1 MNIISKNYMDNLSI
15 YGILVSFMKKN
26 TLVFIIYFIIT
37 ILLYP
42 FHYIIIPK
50 YYGMVINSF
59 KDKNQSSFVYFV
71 KMLLASYVLCWILEM
86 CLYKTQ
92 SVIFPDFAEYT
103 TGSIFEFI
111 IDHYELDFENIHTG
125 EILSKII
132 RMPGILADCLQTFG
146 VEFIREL
153 FVSIT
158 AIYTYYSVSSI
169 TMTVYIGYAV
179 FYYLFI
185 YFLFKYLLSYDIEKN
200 KAQDKM
206 YECLVDCFNNF
217 SSIYAFNQQP
227 QEKKRFYDYI
237 FKDYKEKVI
246 QSWSKYLTASSFW
259 GGITVSLFISLNY
272 LIYREYNLKTI
283 NAETLISTFIVT
295 FSIIRLYEKAVLNS
309 DKYSDIYGKVLDTE
323 IFFNEISSY
332 NMNSKKTNTDTF
344 KNGDIVFERV
354 YHKYKNKFVLEK
366 VDIRIEKGEKV
377 AFVGQIGSGKTTLI
391 KLLLGFQPLMMGSIT
406 VGGINTN
413 QISNTQLRENIFYIP
428 QKPKL
433 FNRTLYENIT
443 YGIEKKPSKES
454 ILLLLDDLKLQD
466 IRSVF
471 EDKMDHSVGV
481 EGNELSGGQRQIV
494 WLLRAFY
501 RQAPVLVLDEPTA
514 ALDPP
519 TKILVMDIIKRIN
532 IGKTVI
538 IVSHDPIDSSFR
550 QIKLKKGRVLQETFF

>member
-1 MNIISKNYMDNLSI
+1 MEFLSI
-15 YGILVSFMKKN
+15 YSILVSFMKKN
-26 TLVFIIYFIIT
+26 TLIFVIYFLIT

-59 KDKNQSSFVYFV
+59 KDKSKAFVYFV
-71 KMLLASYVLCWILEM
+71 KMLLGAYVLCWILEM

-92 SVIFPDFAEYT
+92 SVIFPEFAEYT

-132 RMPGILADCLQTFG
+132 RMPGVLADCLQTFG

-158 AIYTYYSVSSI
+158 AVYTYYSVSTL
-169 TMTVYIGYAV
+169 TMSVYIGYAV
-179 FYYLFI
+179 LYYVFV
-185 YFLFKYLLSYDIEKN
+185 YFLFKYLLGYDIEKN

-227 QEKKRFYDYI
+227 QEKQRFYDFI
-237 FKDYKEKVI
+237 FKDYKERVI
-246 QSWSKYLTASSFW
+246 MSWSKYLNAASLW
-259 GGITVSLFISLNY
+259 GGVTVSLFVSLNY
-272 LIYREYNLKTI
+272 LIYYEYTQKKI
-283 NAETLISTFIVT
+283 DAETLISTFIVT
-295 FSIIRLYEKAVLNS
+295 FSIIRLYEKAVLNA
-309 DKYSDIYGKVLDTE
+309 DRYSDIYGKVLDTE
-323 IFFNEISSY
+323 NFFNEISRY
-332 NMNSKKTNTDTF
+332 NMNAHKKNINAF
-344 KNGDIVFERV
+344 KNGDIAFKGV
-354 YHKYKNKFVLEK
+354 YHKYKNQFVLENI
-366 VDIRIEKGEKV
+366 DIHIEKGEKV

-391 KLLLGFQPLMMGSIT
+391 KLLLGFQILNMGKIT
-406 VGGINTN
+406 IGELDVNH
-413 QISNTQLRENIFYIP
+413 ISNTQLRENIFYIP

-454 ILLLLDDLKLQD
+454 ILLLLDDLKLND

-471 EDKMDHSVGV
+471 EHKMDDTVGV

-514 ALDPP
+514 ALDPA
-519 TKILVMDIIKRIN
+519 TKVLVMDVIKRIN

-550 QIKLKKGRVLQETFF
+550 QIKLKKGRVIQETFFN

>member
-1 MNIISKNYMDNLSI
+1 MEFLSI
-15 YGILVSFMKKN
+15 YSILVSFMKKN
-26 TLVFIIYFIIT
+26 TLIFVIYFLIT

-59 KDKNQSSFVYFV
+59 KDKSKSFVYFV
-71 KMLLASYVLCWILEM
+71 KMLLGAYVLCWILEM

-92 SVIFPDFAEYT
+92 SVIFPEFAEYT

-132 RMPGILADCLQTFG
+132 RMPGVLADCLQTFG

-158 AIYTYYSVSSI
+158 AVYTYYSVSTL
-169 TMTVYIGYAV
+169 TMSVYIGYAI
-179 FYYLFI
+179 FYYVFV
-185 YFLFKYLLSYDIEKN
+185 YFLFKYLLVFDIEKN

-227 QEKKRFYDYI
+227 QEKQRFYDYI
-237 FKDYKEKVI
+237 FKDYKERVI
-246 QSWSKYLTASSFW
+246 MSWSKYLNAASLW
-259 GGITVSLFISLNY
+259 GGVTVSLFVSLNY
-272 LIYREYNLKTI
+272 LIYYEYTQKKI
-283 NAETLISTFIVT
+283 DAETLISTFIVT
-295 FSIIRLYEKAVLNS
+295 FSIIRLYEKAVLNA
-309 DKYSDIYGKVLDTE
+309 DRYSDIYGKVLDTE
-323 IFFNEISSY
+323 NFFNEISRY
-332 NMNSKKTNTDTF
+332 NMNANKKNINAF
-344 KNGDIVFERV
+344 KNGDIVFKGV
-354 YHKYKNKFVLEK
+354 YHKYKNQFVLENI
-366 VDIRIEKGEKV
+366 DIHIEKGEKV

-391 KLLLGFQPLMMGSIT
+391 KLLLGFQILNMGKIT
-406 VGGINTN
+406 IGEMDVNH
-413 QISNTQLRENIFYIP
+413 ISNTQLRENIFYIP

-466 IRSVF
+466 IRTVF
-471 EDKMDHSVGV
+471 EHKMAQSVGV

-514 ALDPP
+514 ALDPA

-538 IVSHDPIDSSFR
+538 IVSHDPIDTSFR
-550 QIKLKKGRVLQETFF
+550 QIKLKKGRVIQETFFN

>member
-1 MNIISKNYMDNLSI
+1 
-15 YGILVSFMKKN
+15 
-26 TLVFIIYFIIT
+26 
-37 ILLYP
+37 
-42 FHYIIIPK
+42 
-50 YYGMVINSF
+50 
-59 KDKNQSSFVYFV
+59 
-71 KMLLASYVLCWILEM
+71 MLLGAYVLCWILEM

-92 SVIFPDFAEYT
+92 SVIFPEFAEYT

-132 RMPGILADCLQTFG
+132 RMPGVLADCLQTFG

-158 AIYTYYSVSSI
+158 AVYTYYSVSTL
-169 TMTVYIGYAV
+169 TMSVYIGYAI
-179 FYYLFI
+179 FYYVFV
-185 YFLFKYLLSYDIEKN
+185 YFLFKYLLGFDIEKN

-227 QEKKRFYDYI
+227 QEKQRFYDFI
-237 FKDYKEKVI
+237 FKDYKERVI
-246 QSWSKYLTASSFW
+246 MSWSKYLTAASLW
-259 GGITVSLFISLNY
+259 GGVTVSLFVSLNY
-272 LIYREYNLKTI
+272 LIYYEYTQKKI
-283 NAETLISTFIVT
+283 DAETLISTFIVT
-295 FSIIRLYEKAVLNS
+295 FSIIRLYEKAVLNA
-309 DKYSDIYGKVLDTE
+309 DRYSDIYGKVLDTE
-323 IFFNEISSY
+323 NFFNEISRY
-332 NMNSKKTNTDTF
+332 NMNANKKNINRF
-344 KNGDIVFERV
+344 KNGDIVFKGV
-354 YHKYKNKFVLEK
+354 YHKYKDQLVLENI
-366 VDIRIEKGEKV
+366 DIHIEKGEKV

-391 KLLLGFQPLMMGSIT
+391 KLLLGFQILNMGKIT
-406 VGGINTN
+406 IGDMDVNH
-413 QISNTQLRENIFYIP
+413 ISNTQLRENIFYIP

-454 ILLLLDDLKLQD
+454 ILRLLDDLKLQD
-466 IRSVF
+466 IRTVF
-471 EDKMDHSVGV
+471 EDKMDRSVGV

-494 WLLRAFY
+494 WLLRALY

-514 ALDPP
+514 ALDPA

-550 QIKLKKGRVLQETFF
+550 QIKLKKGRVIQETFFN

>member
-1 MNIISKNYMDNLSI
+1 MEFLSI
-15 YGILVSFMKKN
+15 YSILVSFMKKN
-26 TLVFIIYFIIT
+26 TLIFVIYFLIT

-59 KDKNQSSFVYFV
+59 KDKSKSFVYFV
-71 KMLLASYVLCWILEM
+71 KMLLGAYVLCWILEM

-92 SVIFPDFAEYT
+92 SVIFPEFAEYT

-132 RMPGILADCLQTFG
+132 RMPGVLADCLQTFG
-146 VEFIREL
+146 VEFVREL

-158 AIYTYYSVSSI
+158 AVYTYYSVSTL
-169 TMTVYIGYAV
+169 TMSVYIGYAILYYV
-179 FYYLFI
+179 FV
-185 YFLFKYLLSYDIEKN
+185 YFLFKYLLGFDIEKN

-227 QEKKRFYDYI
+227 QEKQRFYDFI
-237 FKDYKEKVI
+237 FKDYKERVI
-246 QSWSKYLTASSFW
+246 MSWSKYLTAASLW
-259 GGITVSLFISLNY
+259 GGVTVSLFVSLNY
-272 LIYREYNLKTI
+272 LIYYEYTQKKI
-283 NAETLISTFIVT
+283 DAETLISTFIVT
-295 FSIIRLYEKAVLNS
+295 FSIIRLYEKAVNNA
-309 DKYSDIYGKVLDTE
+309 DRYSDIYGKVLDTE
-323 IFFNEISSY
+323 NFFNDISRY
-332 NMNSKKTNTDTF
+332 NKNANKKNINRF
-344 KNGDIVFERV
+344 KNGDIVFKGV
-354 YHKYKNKFVLEK
+354 YHKYKDQLVLENI
-366 VDIRIEKGEKV
+366 DIHIEKGEKV

-391 KLLLGFQPLMMGSIT
+391 KLLLGFQILNMGKIT
-406 VGGINTN
+406 IGDMDVNH
-413 QISNTQLRENIFYIP
+413 ISNTQLRENIFYIP

-466 IRSVF
+466 IRTVF
-471 EDKMDHSVGV
+471 EHKMDLSVGV

-514 ALDPP
+514 ALDPA
-519 TKILVMDIIKRIN
+519 TKVLVMDIIKRIN

-538 IVSHDPIDSSFR
+538 IVSHDPIDTSFR
-550 QIKLKKGRVLQETFF
+550 QIKLKKGRVIQETFFN

>member
-1 MNIISKNYMDNLSI
+1 MDYLSI
-15 YGILVSFMKKN
+15 YGILVSFIKKKYI
-26 TLVFIIYFIIT
+26 VFIIYFIIT

-59 KDKNQSSFVYFV
+59 KDNNKSSFGYFV
-71 KMLLASYVLCWILEM
+71 KMLLGAYVLCWILEM
-86 CLYKTQ
+86 SLYKTQ
-92 SVIFPDFAEYT
+92 SIIFPDFAEYT

-132 RMPGILADCLQTFG
+132 RMPGILADCLQVFG
-146 VEFIREL
+146 VEFVKEFL
-153 FVSIT
+153 VSIT
-158 AIYTYYSVSSI
+158 AVYTYYSVSTI
-169 TMTVYIGYAV
+169 TMTVYIAYAL
-179 FYYLFI
+179 FYYIFI
-185 YFLFKYLLSYDIEKN
+185 YFLFKHLLIYDIEKN
-200 KAQDKM
+200 KEQDKM
-206 YECLVDCFNNF
+206 YESLVDCFNNF
-217 SSIYAFNQQP
+217 SSIYAFNQQS
-227 QEKKRFYDYI
+227 QEKSRFYEYI
-237 FKDYKEKVI
+237 FKDYKERVI
-246 QSWSKYLTASSFW
+246 DSWNKYLTASSFW
-259 GGITVSLFISLNY
+259 GGITVSLFVSLNY
-272 LIYREYNLKTI
+272 LIYYEYKQKKI

-309 DKYSDIYGKVLDTE
+309 DKYSDLYGKVLDTE

-332 NMNSKKTNTDTF
+332 NLNAKKTNSESF
-344 KNGDIVFERV
+344 KNGDIMFQSV

-366 VDIRIEKGEKV
+366 VDIHIEKGEKV

-391 KLLLGFQPLMMGSIT
+391 KLLLGFQPLTMGTISI
-406 VGGINTN
+406 GGMDANK
-413 QISNTQLRENIFYIP
+413 ISNAQLRENIFYIP

-466 IRSVF
+466 IRIVF
-471 EDKMDHSVGV
+471 EDKMDHTVGV

-501 RQAPVLVLDEPTA
+501 RQAPILVLDEPTA
-514 ALDPP
+514 ALDPA
-519 TKILVMDIIKRIN
+519 TKVLVMDIIKRIN

-550 QIKLKKGRVLQETFF
+550 QIKLKRGRVIQETFFN

>member
-1 MNIISKNYMDNLSI
+1 MEFLSI
-15 YGILVSFMKKN
+15 YSILVSFMKKN
-26 TLVFIIYFIIT
+26 TLIFVIYFLIT

-59 KDKNQSSFVYFV
+59 KDKSKAFVYFV
-71 KMLLASYVLCWILEM
+71 KMLLGAYVLCWILEM

-92 SVIFPDFAEYT
+92 SIIFPEFAEYT

-132 RMPGILADCLQTFG
+132 RMPGVLADCLQTFG

-158 AIYTYYSVSSI
+158 AVYTYYSVSTL
-169 TMTVYIGYAV
+169 TMSVYIGYAI
-179 FYYLFI
+179 FYYVFV
-185 YFLFKYLLSYDIEKN
+185 YFLFKYLLGFDIEKN

-227 QEKKRFYDYI
+227 QEKQRFYDYI
-237 FKDYKEKVI
+237 FKDYKERVI
-246 QSWSKYLTASSFW
+246 LSWSQYLNAASLW
-259 GGITVSLFISLNY
+259 GGVTVSLFVSLNY
-272 LIYREYNLKTI
+272 LIYYEYTQKKI
-283 NAETLISTFIVT
+283 DAETLISTFIVT
-295 FSIIRLYEKAVLNS
+295 FSIIRLYEKAVLNA
-309 DKYSDIYGKVLDTE
+309 DRYSDIYGKVLDTE
-323 IFFNEISSY
+323 NFFNEISRY
-332 NMNSKKTNTDTF
+332 NMNANKKNINTF
-344 KNGDIVFERV
+344 KNGDIVFKGV
-354 YHKYKNKFVLEK
+354 YHKYKNQFVLENI
-366 VDIRIEKGEKV
+366 DIHIEKGEKV

-391 KLLLGFQPLMMGSIT
+391 KLLLGFQILNMGKIT
-406 VGGINTN
+406 IGDMDVNH
-413 QISNTQLRENIFYIP
+413 ISNTQLRENIFYIP

-466 IRSVF
+466 IRTVF
-471 EDKMDHSVGV
+471 EHKMDQSVGV

-501 RQAPVLVLDEPTA
+501 RQSPVLVLDEPTA
-514 ALDPP
+514 ALDPA
-519 TKILVMDIIKRIN
+519 TKVLVMDIIKRIN

-538 IVSHDPIDSSFR
+538 IVSHDPIDTSFR
-550 QIKLKKGRVLQETFF
+550 QIKLKKGRVIQETFFN

>member
-1 MNIISKNYMDNLSI
+1 
-15 YGILVSFMKKN
+15 
-26 TLVFIIYFIIT
+26 
-37 ILLYP
+37 
-42 FHYIIIPK
+42 
-50 YYGMVINSF
+50 
-59 KDKNQSSFVYFV
+59 
-71 KMLLASYVLCWILEM
+71 
-86 CLYKTQ
+86 
-92 SVIFPDFAEYT
+92 
-103 TGSIFEFI
+103 
-111 IDHYELDFENIHTG
+111 
-125 EILSKII
+125 
-132 RMPGILADCLQTFG
+132 MPGVLADCLQTFG

-158 AIYTYYSVSSI
+158 AVYTYYSVSTL

-179 FYYLFI
+179 FYYVFI
-185 YFLFKYLLSYDIEKN
+185 YFLFKYLLGFDIEKN

-227 QEKKRFYDYI
+227 QEKQRFYDYI
-237 FKDYKEKVI
+237 FKDYKERVI
-246 QSWSKYLTASSFW
+246 MSWSKYLNAASLW
-259 GGITVSLFISLNY
+259 GGVTVSLFVSLNY
-272 LIYREYNLKTI
+272 LIYYEYTQKKI
-283 NAETLISTFIVT
+283 DAETLISTFIVT
-295 FSIIRLYEKAVLNS
+295 FSIIRLYEKAVLNA
-309 DKYSDIYGKVLDTE
+309 DRYSDIYGKVLDTE
-323 IFFNEISSY
+323 NFFNEISRY
-332 NMNSKKTNTDTF
+332 NMNANKKNINRF
-344 KNGDIVFERV
+344 KNGDIVFKGV
-354 YHKYKNKFVLEK
+354 YHKYKDQLVLENI
-366 VDIRIEKGEKV
+366 DIHIEKGEKV

-391 KLLLGFQPLMMGSIT
+391 KLLLGFQILNMGKIT
-406 VGGINTN
+406 IGDMDVNH
-413 QISNTQLRENIFYIP
+413 ISNTQLRENIFYIP

-471 EDKMDHSVGV
+471 ESKMDRSVGV

-514 ALDPP
+514 ALDPA
-519 TKILVMDIIKRIN
+519 TKILVMDVIKRIN

-550 QIKLKKGRVLQETFF
+550 QIKLKKGRVIQETFFN

>member
-1 MNIISKNYMDNLSI
+1 MDYLSI
-15 YGILVSFMKKN
+15 YGILVSFMKKKYI
-26 TLVFIIYFIIT
+26 VFIIYFMIT
-37 ILLYP
+37 VLLYP

-59 KDKNQSSFVYFV
+59 KDNNKSSFVYFV
-71 KMLLASYVLCWILEM
+71 KMLLGAYVLCWILEM
-86 CLYKTQ
+86 SLYKTQ

-132 RMPGILADCLQTFG
+132 RMPGILADCLQVFG
-146 VEFIREL
+146 VEFVREFL
-153 FVSIT
+153 VSIT
-158 AIYTYYSVSSI
+158 AIYTYYSVSAI
-169 TMTVYIGYAV
+169 TMTVYIGYAL
-179 FYYLFI
+179 FYYIFI
-185 YFLFKYLLSYDIEKN
+185 YFLFKYLLIYDIEKN

-206 YECLVDCFNNF
+206 YESLVDCFNNF
-217 SSIYAFNQQP
+217 SSIYAFNQQS
-227 QEKKRFYDYI
+227 QEKSRFYEFI
-237 FKDYKEKVI
+237 FKDYKERVI
-246 QSWSKYLTASSFW
+246 QSWEKYLSASSFW
-259 GGITVSLFISLNY
+259 GGVTVSLFVSLNY
-272 LIYREYNLKTI
+272 LIYYEYKQKKI

-295 FSIIRLYEKAVLNS
+295 FSIIRLYEKAVLNA

-332 NMNSKKTNTDTF
+332 NLNTKKTNAEGF
-344 KNGDIVFERV
+344 KNGDIVFQDV

-366 VDIRIEKGEKV
+366 IDIHIEKGEKV

-391 KLLLGFQPLMMGSIT
+391 KLLLGFQPLTMGTIRI
-406 VGGINTN
+406 GGMDTN
-413 QISNTQLRENIFYIP
+413 QISNAQLRENIFYIP

-466 IRSVF
+466 IRTVF
-471 EDKMDHSVGV
+471 EDKMDQTVGV

-514 ALDPP
+514 SLDPA
-519 TKILVMDIIKRIN
+519 TKIIVMDIIKRIN

-550 QIKLKKGRVLQETFF
+550 QIKLKRGRVIQETFFN

>member
-1 MNIISKNYMDNLSI
+1 MEFLSI
-15 YGILVSFMKKN
+15 YSILVSFMKKN
-26 TLVFIIYFIIT
+26 SLIFFIYFLIT

-59 KDKNQSSFVYFV
+59 KDKSKAFVYFV
-71 KMLLASYVLCWILEM
+71 KMLLGAYVLCWILEM

-92 SVIFPDFAEYT
+92 SVIFPEFAEYT

-132 RMPGILADCLQTFG
+132 RMPGVLADCLQTFG

-158 AIYTYYSVSSI
+158 AVYTYYSVSTL
-169 TMTVYIGYAV
+169 TMSVYIGYAV
-179 FYYLFI
+179 FYYVFV
-185 YFLFKYLLSYDIEKN
+185 YFLFKYLLGFDIEKN

-227 QEKKRFYDYI
+227 QEKQRFYDFI
-237 FKDYKEKVI
+237 FKDYKERVI
-246 QSWSKYLTASSFW
+246 LSWSKYLNAASLW
-259 GGITVSLFISLNY
+259 GGVTVSLFISLNY
-272 LIYREYNLKTI
+272 LIYYEYTQKKI
-283 NAETLISTFIVT
+283 DAETLISTFIVT
-295 FSIIRLYEKAVLNS
+295 FSIIRLYEKAVLNA
-309 DKYSDIYGKVLDTE
+309 DRYSDIYGKVLDTE
-323 IFFNEISSY
+323 NFFNEISRY
-332 NMNSKKTNTDTF
+332 NMNAHKKNINAF
-344 KNGDIVFERV
+344 KNGDIVFKGV
-354 YHKYKNKFVLEK
+354 YHKYKNQFVLENI
-366 VDIRIEKGEKV
+366 DIHIEKGEKV

-391 KLLLGFQPLMMGSIT
+391 KLLLGFQILNMGKIT
-406 VGGINTN
+406 IGEMDVNH
-413 QISNTQLRENIFYIP
+413 ISNTQLRENIFYIP

-471 EDKMDHSVGV
+471 EGKMDYSVGV

-514 ALDPP
+514 ALDPA
-519 TKILVMDIIKRIN
+519 TKVLVMDVIKRIN

-550 QIKLKKGRVLQETFF
+550 QIKLKKGRVIQETFFN

>member
-1 MNIISKNYMDNLSI
+1 MEFLSI
-15 YGILVSFMKKN
+15 YSILVSFMKKN
-26 TLVFIIYFIIT
+26 TLIFVIYFLIT

-59 KDKNQSSFVYFV
+59 KDKSKSFVYFV
-71 KMLLASYVLCWILEM
+71 KMLLGAYVLCWILEM

-132 RMPGILADCLQTFG
+132 RMPGVLADCLQTFG

-158 AIYTYYSVSSI
+158 AVYTYYSVSTL
-169 TMTVYIGYAV
+169 TMSVYIGYAI
-179 FYYLFI
+179 FYYVFV
-185 YFLFKYLLSYDIEKN
+185 YFLFKYLLGFDIEKN

-227 QEKKRFYDYI
+227 QEKQRFYDYI
-237 FKDYKEKVI
+237 FKDYKERVI
-246 QSWSKYLTASSFW
+246 MSWSKYLNAASLW
-259 GGITVSLFISLNY
+259 GGVTVSLFVSLNY
-272 LIYREYNLKTI
+272 LIYYEYTQKKI
-283 NAETLISTFIVT
+283 DAETLISTFIVT
-295 FSIIRLYEKAVLNS
+295 FSIIRLYEKAVNNA
-309 DKYSDIYGKVLDTE
+309 DRYSDIYGKVLDTE
-323 IFFNEISSY
+323 NFFNEISRY
-332 NMNSKKTNTDTF
+332 NMNANKKNINRF
-344 KNGDIVFERV
+344 KNGDIVFKGV
-354 YHKYKNKFVLEK
+354 YHKYKNQFVLENI
-366 VDIRIEKGEKV
+366 DIHIEKGEKV

-391 KLLLGFQPLMMGSIT
+391 KLLLGFQILNMGKIT
-406 VGGINTN
+406 IGDMDVNH
-413 QISNTQLRENIFYIP
+413 ISNTQLRDNIFYIP

-466 IRSVF
+466 IRTVF
-471 EDKMDHSVGV
+471 EHKMEQSVGV

-514 ALDPP
+514 ALDPA

-538 IVSHDPIDSSFR
+538 IVSHDQIDSSFR
-550 QIKLKKGRVLQETFF
+550 QIKLKKGRVIQETFFN

>member
-1 MNIISKNYMDNLSI
+1 MEFLSI
-15 YGILVSFMKKN
+15 YSILVSFMKKN
-26 TLVFIIYFIIT
+26 SLIFIIYFLIT

-59 KDKNQSSFVYFV
+59 KDKSKAFVYFV
-71 KMLLASYVLCWILEM
+71 KMLLGAYVLCWILEM

-92 SVIFPDFAEYT
+92 SVIFPEFAEYT

-132 RMPGILADCLQTFG
+132 RMPGVLADCLQTFG

-158 AIYTYYSVSSI
+158 AVYTYYSVSTL

-179 FYYLFI
+179 FYYVFI
-185 YFLFKYLLSYDIEKN
+185 YFLFKYLLGFDIEKN

-227 QEKKRFYDYI
+227 QEKQRFYDYI
-237 FKDYKEKVI
+237 FKDYKERVI
-246 QSWSKYLTASSFW
+246 MSWSKYLNAASLW
-259 GGITVSLFISLNY
+259 GGVTVSLFVSLNY
-272 LIYREYNLKTI
+272 LIYYEYTQKKI
-283 NAETLISTFIVT
+283 DAETLISTFIVT
-295 FSIIRLYEKAVLNS
+295 FSIIRLYEKAVLNA
-309 DKYSDIYGKVLDTE
+309 DRYSDIYGKVLDTE
-323 IFFNEISSY
+323 NFFNEISRY
-332 NMNSKKTNTDTF
+332 NMNANKKNINRF
-344 KNGDIVFERV
+344 KNGDIVFKGV
-354 YHKYKNKFVLEK
+354 YHKYKDQLVLENI
-366 VDIRIEKGEKV
+366 DIHIEKGEKV

-391 KLLLGFQPLMMGSIT
+391 KLLLGFQILNMGKIT
-406 VGGINTN
+406 IGDMDVNH
-413 QISNTQLRENIFYIP
+413 ISNTQLRENIFYIP

-471 EDKMDHSVGV
+471 EGKMDRSVGV

-514 ALDPP
+514 ALDPA
-519 TKILVMDIIKRIN
+519 TKILVMDVIKRIN

-550 QIKLKKGRVLQETFF
+550 QIKLKKGRVIQETFFN

>member
-1 MNIISKNYMDNLSI
+1 MEFLSI
-15 YGILVSFMKKN
+15 YSILVSFMKKN
-26 TLVFIIYFIIT
+26 TLIFVIYFLIT

-59 KDKNQSSFVYFV
+59 KDKSKSFVYFV
-71 KMLLASYVLCWILEM
+71 KMLLGAYVLCWILEM

-92 SVIFPDFAEYT
+92 SVIFPEFAEYT

-132 RMPGILADCLQTFG
+132 RMPGVLADCLQTFG

-158 AIYTYYSVSSI
+158 AVYTYYSVSTL
-169 TMTVYIGYAV
+169 TMTVYIGYAILYYV
-179 FYYLFI
+179 FV
-185 YFLFKYLLSYDIEKN
+185 YFLFKYLLGFDIEKN

-227 QEKKRFYDYI
+227 QEKQRFYDYI
-237 FKDYKEKVI
+237 FKDYKERVI
-246 QSWSKYLTASSFW
+246 MSWSKYLTAASLW
-259 GGITVSLFISLNY
+259 GGVTVSLFVSLNY
-272 LIYREYNLKTI
+272 LIYYEYTQKKI
-283 NAETLISTFIVT
+283 DAETLISTFIVT
-295 FSIIRLYEKAVLNS
+295 FSIIRLYEKAVNNA
-309 DKYSDIYGKVLDTE
+309 DRYSDIYGKVLDTE
-323 IFFNEISSY
+323 NFFNEISRY
-332 NMNSKKTNTDTF
+332 NMNANKKNINRF
-344 KNGDIVFERV
+344 KNGDIVFKGV
-354 YHKYKNKFVLEK
+354 YHKYKNQFVLENI
-366 VDIRIEKGEKV
+366 DIHIEKGEKV
-377 AFVGQIGSGKTTLI
+377 AFVGQIGSGKTTII
-391 KLLLGFQPLMMGSIT
+391 KLLLGFQILNMGKIT
-406 VGGINTN
+406 IGDMDVNH
-413 QISNTQLRENIFYIP
+413 ISNTQLRENIFYIP

-466 IRSVF
+466 IRTVF
-471 EDKMDHSVGV
+471 EHKMDQSVGV

-514 ALDPP
+514 ALDPA
-519 TKILVMDIIKRIN
+519 TKVLVMDIIKRIN

-538 IVSHDPIDSSFR
+538 IVSHDPIDTSFR
-550 QIKLKKGRVLQETFF
+550 QIKLKKGRVIQETFFN

>member
-1 MNIISKNYMDNLSI
+1 MEFLSI
-15 YGILVSFMKKN
+15 YSILVSFMKKN
-26 TLVFIIYFIIT
+26 SLIFIIYFLIT

-59 KDKNQSSFVYFV
+59 KDKSKAFVYFV
-71 KMLLASYVLCWILEM
+71 KMLLGAYVLCWILEM

-92 SVIFPDFAEYT
+92 SVIFPEFAEYT

-132 RMPGILADCLQTFG
+132 RMPGVLADCLQTFG

-158 AIYTYYSVSSI
+158 AVYTYYSVSTL
-169 TMTVYIGYAV
+169 TMSVYIGYAV
-179 FYYLFI
+179 FYYVFV
-185 YFLFKYLLSYDIEKN
+185 YFLFKYLLGFDIEKN

-227 QEKKRFYDYI
+227 QEKQRFYDFI
-237 FKDYKEKVI
+237 FKDYKERVI
-246 QSWSKYLTASSFW
+246 MSWSKYLNAASLW
-259 GGITVSLFISLNY
+259 GGVTVSLFVSLNY
-272 LIYREYNLKTI
+272 LIYYEYTQKKI
-283 NAETLISTFIVT
+283 DAETLISTFIVT
-295 FSIIRLYEKAVLNS
+295 FSIIRLYEKAVLNA
-309 DKYSDIYGKVLDTE
+309 DRYSDIYGKVLDTE
-323 IFFNEISSY
+323 NFFNEISRY
-332 NMNSKKTNTDTF
+332 NMNANKKNINRF
-344 KNGDIVFERV
+344 KNGDIVFKGV
-354 YHKYKNKFVLEK
+354 YHKYKDQLVLENI
-366 VDIRIEKGEKV
+366 DIHIEKGEKV

-391 KLLLGFQPLMMGSIT
+391 KLLLGFQILNMGKIT
-406 VGGINTN
+406 IGDMDVNH
-413 QISNTQLRENIFYIP
+413 ISNTQLRENIFYIP

-454 ILLLLDDLKLQD
+454 ILRLLDDLKLQD
-466 IRSVF
+466 IRTVF
-471 EDKMDHSVGV
+471 EDKMDRSVGV

-514 ALDPP
+514 ALDPA

-550 QIKLKKGRVLQETFF
+550 QIKLKKGRVIQETFFN

>member
-1 MNIISKNYMDNLSI
+1 MEFLSI
-15 YGILVSFMKKN
+15 YSILVSFMKKN
-26 TLVFIIYFIIT
+26 TLIFIIYFLIT

-59 KDKNQSSFVYFV
+59 KDKSKAFVYFV
-71 KMLLASYVLCWILEM
+71 KMLLGAYVLCWILEM

-92 SVIFPDFAEYT
+92 SVIFPEFAEYT

-132 RMPGILADCLQTFG
+132 RMPGVLADCLQTFG

-153 FVSIT
+153 FVSI
-158 AIYTYYSVSSI
+158 AAVYTYYSVSTR
-169 TMTVYIGYAV
+169 TMSVYIGYAI
-179 FYYLFI
+179 FYYVFV
-185 YFLFKYLLSYDIEKN
+185 YFLFKYLLGFDIEKN

-227 QEKKRFYDYI
+227 QEKQRFYDYI
-237 FKDYKEKVI
+237 FKDYKERVI
-246 QSWSKYLTASSFW
+246 MSWSKYLNAASLW
-259 GGITVSLFISLNY
+259 GGVTVSLFVSLNY
-272 LIYREYNLKTI
+272 LIYYEYTQKKI
-283 NAETLISTFIVT
+283 DAETLISTFIVT
-295 FSIIRLYEKAVLNS
+295 FSIIRMYEKAVLNA
-309 DKYSDIYGKVLDTE
+309 DRYSDIYGKVLDTE
-323 IFFNEISSY
+323 NFFNEISRY
-332 NMNSKKTNTDTF
+332 NMNANKKNINRF
-344 KNGDIVFERV
+344 KNGDIVFKGV
-354 YHKYKNKFVLEK
+354 YHKYKNHFVLENI
-366 VDIRIEKGEKV
+366 DIHIEKGEKV

-391 KLLLGFQPLMMGSIT
+391 KLLLGFQILNMGKIT
-406 VGGINTN
+406 IGDMDVNH
-413 QISNTQLRENIFYIP
+413 ISNTQLRENIFYIP

-466 IRSVF
+466 IRTVF
-471 EDKMDHSVGV
+471 EHKMDQSVGV

-514 ALDPP
+514 ALDPA

-550 QIKLKKGRVLQETFF
+550 QIKLKKGRVIQETFFN

>member
-1 MNIISKNYMDNLSI
+1 MEFLSI
-15 YGILVSFMKKN
+15 YSILVSFMKKN
-26 TLVFIIYFIIT
+26 SLIFIIYFLIT

-59 KDKNQSSFVYFV
+59 KDKSKAFVYFV
-71 KMLLASYVLCWILEM
+71 KMLLGAYVLCWILEM

-92 SVIFPDFAEYT
+92 SVIFPEFAEYT

-132 RMPGILADCLQTFG
+132 RMPGVLADCLQTFG

-158 AIYTYYSVSSI
+158 AVYTYYSVSTL
-169 TMTVYIGYAV
+169 TMSVYIGYAI
-179 FYYLFI
+179 FYYVFV
-185 YFLFKYLLSYDIEKN
+185 YFLFKYLLGFDIEKN

-227 QEKKRFYDYI
+227 QEKQRFYDFI
-237 FKDYKEKVI
+237 FKDYKERVI
-246 QSWSKYLTASSFW
+246 MSWSKYLTAASLW
-259 GGITVSLFISLNY
+259 GGVTVSLFVSLNY
-272 LIYREYNLKTI
+272 LIYYEYTQKKI
-283 NAETLISTFIVT
+283 DAETLISTFIVT
-295 FSIIRLYEKAVLNS
+295 FSIIRLYEKAVLNA
-309 DKYSDIYGKVLDTE
+309 DRYSDIYGKVLDTE
-323 IFFNEISSY
+323 NFFNEISRY
-332 NMNSKKTNTDTF
+332 NMNANKKNINAF
-344 KNGDIVFERV
+344 KNGDIVFKGV
-354 YHKYKNKFVLEK
+354 YHKYKNQFVLENI
-366 VDIRIEKGEKV
+366 DIHIEKGEKV

-391 KLLLGFQPLMMGSIT
+391 KLLLGFQILNMGKIT
-406 VGGINTN
+406 IGEMDVNH
-413 QISNTQLRENIFYIP
+413 ISNTQLRENIFYIP

-454 ILLLLDDLKLQD
+454 ILRLLDDLKLQD
-466 IRSVF
+466 IRTVF
-471 EDKMDHSVGV
+471 EDKMDRSVGV

-514 ALDPP
+514 ALDPA

-550 QIKLKKGRVLQETFF
+550 QIKLKKGRVIQETFFN

>member
-1 MNIISKNYMDNLSI
+1 MEFLSI
-15 YGILVSFMKKN
+15 YSILVSFMKKN
-26 TLVFIIYFIIT
+26 SLIFIIYFLIT

-59 KDKNQSSFVYFV
+59 KDKSKAFVYFV
-71 KMLLASYVLCWILEM
+71 KMLLGAYVLCWILEM

-92 SVIFPDFAEYT
+92 SVIFPEFAEYT

-132 RMPGILADCLQTFG
+132 RMPGVLADCLQTFG

-158 AIYTYYSVSSI
+158 AVYTYYSVSTL

-179 FYYLFI
+179 FYYVFI
-185 YFLFKYLLSYDIEKN
+185 YFLFKYLLVFDIEKN

-227 QEKKRFYDYI
+227 QEKQRFYDYI
-237 FKDYKEKVI
+237 FKDYKERVI
-246 QSWSKYLTASSFW
+246 MSWSKYLNAASLW
-259 GGITVSLFISLNY
+259 GGVTVSLFVSLNY
-272 LIYREYNLKTI
+272 LIYYEYTQKKI
-283 NAETLISTFIVT
+283 DAETLISTFIVT
-295 FSIIRLYEKAVLNS
+295 FSIIRLYEKAVLNA
-309 DKYSDIYGKVLDTE
+309 DRYSDIYGKVLDTE
-323 IFFNEISSY
+323 NFFNEISRY
-332 NMNSKKTNTDTF
+332 NMNANKKNINRF
-344 KNGDIVFERV
+344 KNGDIVFKGV
-354 YHKYKNKFVLEK
+354 YHKYKDQLVLENI
-366 VDIRIEKGEKV
+366 DIHIEKGEKV

-391 KLLLGFQPLMMGSIT
+391 KLLLGFQILNMGKIT
-406 VGGINTN
+406 IGDMDVNH
-413 QISNTQLRENIFYIP
+413 ISNTQLRENIFYIP

-471 EDKMDHSVGV
+471 ESKMDRSVGV

-514 ALDPP
+514 ALDPA
-519 TKILVMDIIKRIN
+519 TKILVMDVIKRIN

-550 QIKLKKGRVLQETFF
+550 QIKLKKGRVIQETFFN

>member
-1 MNIISKNYMDNLSI
+1 MEFLSI
-15 YGILVSFMKKN
+15 YSILVSFMKKN
-26 TLVFIIYFIIT
+26 SLIFVIYFLIT

-59 KDKNQSSFVYFV
+59 KDKSKAFVYFV
-71 KMLLASYVLCWILEM
+71 KMLLAAYVVCWILEM

-92 SVIFPDFAEYT
+92 SVIFPEFAEYT

-132 RMPGILADCLQTFG
+132 RMPGVLADCLQTFG

-158 AIYTYYSVSSI
+158 AIYTYYSVSTL
-169 TMTVYIGYAV
+169 TMSVYIGYAV
-179 FYYLFI
+179 FYYVFV
-185 YFLFKYLLSYDIEKN
+185 YFLFKYLLGFDIEKN

-227 QEKKRFYDYI
+227 QEKQRFYDFI
-237 FKDYKEKVI
+237 FKDYKERVI
-246 QSWSKYLTASSFW
+246 LSWSKYLNAASLW
-259 GGITVSLFISLNY
+259 GGVTVSLFISLNY
-272 LIYREYNLKTI
+272 LIYYEYTQKKI
-283 NAETLISTFIVT
+283 DAETLISTFIVT
-295 FSIIRLYEKAVLNS
+295 FSIIRLYEKAVLNA
-309 DKYSDIYGKVLDTE
+309 DRYSDIYGKVLDTE
-323 IFFNEISSY
+323 NFFNEISRY
-332 NMNSKKTNTDTF
+332 NMNAHKKNINAF
-344 KNGDIVFERV
+344 KNGDIVFKGV
-354 YHKYKNKFVLEK
+354 YHKYKNQFVLENI
-366 VDIRIEKGEKV
+366 DIHIEKGEKV

-391 KLLLGFQPLMMGSIT
+391 KLLLGFQILNMGKIT
-406 VGGINTN
+406 IGEMDVNH
-413 QISNTQLRENIFYIP
+413 ISNTQLRENIFYIP

-471 EDKMDHSVGV
+471 EGKMDQSVGV

-514 ALDPP
+514 ALDPA
-519 TKILVMDIIKRIN
+519 TKVLVMDVIKRIN

-550 QIKLKKGRVLQETFF
+550 QIKLKKGRVIQETFFN

>member
-1 MNIISKNYMDNLSI
+1 MDYLSI
-15 YGILVSFMKKN
+15 YGILVSFIKKKYI
-26 TLVFIIYFIIT
+26 VFIIYFIIT

-59 KDKNQSSFVYFV
+59 KDNNKSSFGYFV
-71 KMLLASYVLCWILEM
+71 KMLLGAYVLCWILEM
-86 CLYKTQ
+86 SLYKTQ
-92 SVIFPDFAEYT
+92 SIIFPDFAEYT

-132 RMPGILADCLQTFG
+132 RMPGILADCLQVFG
-146 VEFIREL
+146 VEFVKEFL
-153 FVSIT
+153 VSIT
-158 AIYTYYSVSSI
+158 AIYTYYSVSTI
-169 TMTVYIGYAV
+169 TMTVYIAYAL
-179 FYYLFI
+179 FYYIFI
-185 YFLFKYLLSYDIEKN
+185 YFLFKHLLIYDIEKN
-200 KAQDKM
+200 KEQDKM
-206 YECLVDCFNNF
+206 YESLVDCFNNF
-217 SSIYAFNQQP
+217 SSIYAFNQQS
-227 QEKKRFYDYI
+227 QEKSRFYEYI
-237 FKDYKEKVI
+237 FKDYKERVI
-246 QSWSKYLTASSFW
+246 DSWNKYLTASSFW
-259 GGITVSLFISLNY
+259 GGITVSLFVSLNY
-272 LIYREYNLKTI
+272 LIYYEYKQKKI

-309 DKYSDIYGKVLDTE
+309 DKYSDLYGKVLDTE

-332 NMNSKKTNTDTF
+332 NLNAKKTNSESF
-344 KNGDIVFERV
+344 KNGDIVFQSV

-366 VDIRIEKGEKV
+366 VDIQIEKGEKV

-391 KLLLGFQPLMMGSIT
+391 KLLLGFQPLTMGTISI
-406 VGGINTN
+406 GGMDANK
-413 QISNTQLRENIFYIP
+413 ISNAQLRENIFYIP

-466 IRSVF
+466 IRIVF
-471 EDKMDHSVGV
+471 EDKMDHTVGV

-501 RQAPVLVLDEPTA
+501 RQAPILVLDEPTA
-514 ALDPP
+514 ALDPA
-519 TKILVMDIIKRIN
+519 TKVLVMDIIKRIN

-550 QIKLKKGRVLQETFF
+550 QIKLKRGRVIQETFFN

>member
-1 MNIISKNYMDNLSI
+1 MEFLSI
-15 YGILVSFMKKN
+15 YSILVSFMKKN
-26 TLVFIIYFIIT
+26 TLIFVIYFLIT

-59 KDKNQSSFVYFV
+59 KDKSKVFVYFV
-71 KMLLASYVLCWILEM
+71 KMLLGAYVLCWILEM

-92 SVIFPDFAEYT
+92 SVIFPEFAEYT

-132 RMPGILADCLQTFG
+132 RMPGVLADCLQTFG

-153 FVSIT
+153 FVSI
-158 AIYTYYSVSSI
+158 AAVYTYYSVS
-169 TMTVYIGYAV
+169 TMTMSVYIGYAI
-179 FYYLFI
+179 FYYVFV
-185 YFLFKYLLSYDIEKN
+185 YFLFKYLLGFDIEKN

-227 QEKKRFYDYI
+227 QEKQRFYDYI
-237 FKDYKEKVI
+237 FKDYKERVI
-246 QSWSKYLTASSFW
+246 MSWSKYLNAASLW
-259 GGITVSLFISLNY
+259 GGVTVSLFVSLNY
-272 LIYREYNLKTI
+272 LIYYEYTQKKI
-283 NAETLISTFIVT
+283 DAETLISTFIVT
-295 FSIIRLYEKAVLNS
+295 FSIIRMYEKAVLNA
-309 DKYSDIYGKVLDTE
+309 DRYSDIYGKVLDTE
-323 IFFNEISSY
+323 NFFNEISRY
-332 NMNSKKTNTDTF
+332 NMNANKKNINRF
-344 KNGDIVFERV
+344 KNGDIDFKGV
-354 YHKYKNKFVLEK
+354 YHKYKNQFVLENI
-366 VDIRIEKGEKV
+366 DIHIEKGEKV

-391 KLLLGFQPLMMGSIT
+391 KLLLGFQILNMGKIT
-406 VGGINTN
+406 IGDMDVNH
-413 QISNTQLRENIFYIP
+413 ISNTQLRENIFYIP

-466 IRSVF
+466 IRTVF
-471 EDKMDHSVGV
+471 EHKMDQSVGV

-514 ALDPP
+514 ALDPA

-550 QIKLKKGRVLQETFF
+550 QIKLKKGRVIQETFFN

>member
-1 MNIISKNYMDNLSI
+1 MEFLSI
-15 YGILVSFMKKN
+15 YSILISFMKKN
-26 TLVFIIYFIIT
+26 TLIFVIYFLIT

-59 KDKNQSSFVYFV
+59 KDKSKAFVYFV
-71 KMLLASYVLCWILEM
+71 KMLLGAYVLCWILEM

-92 SVIFPDFAEYT
+92 SVIFPEFAEYT

-132 RMPGILADCLQTFG
+132 RMPGVLADCLQTFG

-158 AIYTYYSVSSI
+158 AVYTYYSVSTL
-169 TMTVYIGYAV
+169 TMSVYIGYAV
-179 FYYLFI
+179 FYYVFV
-185 YFLFKYLLSYDIEKN
+185 YYLFKYLLGFDIEKN

-227 QEKKRFYDYI
+227 QEKQRFYDFI
-237 FKDYKEKVI
+237 FKDYKERVI
-246 QSWSKYLTASSFW
+246 LSWSKYLNAASLW
-259 GGITVSLFISLNY
+259 GGVTVSLFVSLNY
-272 LIYREYNLKTI
+272 LIYYEYTQKKI
-283 NAETLISTFIVT
+283 DAETLISTFIVT
-295 FSIIRLYEKAVLNS
+295 FSIIRLYEKAVLNA
-309 DKYSDIYGKVLDTE
+309 DRYSDIYGKVLDTE
-323 IFFNEISSY
+323 NFFNEISRY
-332 NMNSKKTNTDTF
+332 NMNANKKNINAF
-344 KNGDIVFERV
+344 KNGDIVFKGV
-354 YHKYKNKFVLEK
+354 YHKYKNQFVLENI
-366 VDIRIEKGEKV
+366 DIHIEKGEKV

-391 KLLLGFQPLMMGSIT
+391 KLLLGFQILNMGKIT
-406 VGGINTN
+406 IGEMDVNH
-413 QISNTQLRENIFYIP
+413 ISNTQLRENIFYIP

-471 EDKMDHSVGV
+471 EHKMDQSVGV

-514 ALDPP
+514 ALDPA
-519 TKILVMDIIKRIN
+519 TKVLVMDIIKRIN

-550 QIKLKKGRVLQETFF
+550 QIKLKKGRVIQETFFN

>member
-1 MNIISKNYMDNLSI
+1 MEFLSI
-15 YGILVSFMKKN
+15 YSILVSFMKKN
-26 TLVFIIYFIIT
+26 TLIFVIYFLIT

-59 KDKNQSSFVYFV
+59 KDKSKSFVYFV
-71 KMLLASYVLCWILEM
+71 KMLLGAYVLCWILEM

-92 SVIFPDFAEYT
+92 SVIFPEFAEYT

-132 RMPGILADCLQTFG
+132 RMPGVLADCLQTFG

-158 AIYTYYSVSSI
+158 AVYTYYSVSTL
-169 TMTVYIGYAV
+169 TMSVYIGYAV
-179 FYYLFI
+179 FYYVFI
-185 YFLFKYLLSYDIEKN
+185 YFLFKYLLGFDIEKN

-227 QEKKRFYDYI
+227 QEKQRFYDYI
-237 FKDYKEKVI
+237 FKDYKERVI
-246 QSWSKYLTASSFW
+246 LSWSKYLNAASLW
-259 GGITVSLFISLNY
+259 GGVTVSLFVSLNY
-272 LIYREYNLKTI
+272 LIYYEYTQKKI
-283 NAETLISTFIVT
+283 DAETLISTFIVT
-295 FSIIRLYEKAVLNS
+295 FSIIRLYEKAVLNA
-309 DKYSDIYGKVLDTE
+309 DRYSDIYGKVLDTE
-323 IFFNEISSY
+323 NFFNEISKY
-332 NMNSKKTNTDTF
+332 NMNANKKNINAF
-344 KNGDIVFERV
+344 KNGDIVFKGV
-354 YHKYKNKFVLEK
+354 YHKYKNQLVLENI
-366 VDIRIEKGEKV
+366 DIHIEKGEKV

-391 KLLLGFQPLMMGSIT
+391 KLLLGFQILNMGKIT
-406 VGGINTN
+406 IGEMDVNH
-413 QISNTQLRENIFYIP
+413 ISNTQLRENIFYIP

-471 EDKMDHSVGV
+471 EGKMDYSVGV

-514 ALDPP
+514 ALDPA
-519 TKILVMDIIKRIN
+519 TKVLVMDVIKRIN

-550 QIKLKKGRVLQETFF
+550 QIKLKKGRVIQETFFN

>member
-1 MNIISKNYMDNLSI
+1 MDYLSI
-15 YGILVSFMKKN
+15 SSILISFIKQN
-26 TLVFIIYFIIT
+26 PLVFILYFIIT

-59 KDKNQSSFVYFV
+59 KDDNKSSFVYFV
-71 KMLLASYVLCWILEM
+71 KMLLGAYVLCWFLEM
-86 CLYKTQ
+86 SLYKTQ
-92 SVIFPDFAEYT
+92 SVIFPNFAEYT

-132 RMPGILADCLQTFG
+132 RMPGILADCLQVFG
-146 VEFIREL
+146 IEFVKEFL
-153 FVSIT
+153 VSVT
-158 AIYTYYSVSSI
+158 AIYTYYSVSTV
-169 TMTVYIGYAV
+169 TMTVYIAYAL
-179 FYYLFI
+179 FNYIFI
-185 YFLFKYLLSYDIEKN
+185 YLLFKYLLVYDVEKN

-227 QEKKRFYDYI
+227 QEKQRFYDYI
-237 FKDYKEKVI
+237 FKDYKERVI
-246 QSWSKYLTASSFW
+246 ESWTKYLIASSFW
-259 GGITVSLFISLNY
+259 GGVTVSMFISLNY
-272 LIYREYNLKTI
+272 LIYREYKRKII

-295 FSIIRLYEKAVLNS
+295 FSIIRLYEKAVS
-309 DKYSDIYGKVLDTE
+309 TADKYSDLYGKVLDTE

-332 NMNSKKTNTDTF
+332 NMNAKKTNTDAF
-344 KNGDIVFERV
+344 KNGDIEFKGI
-354 YHKYKNKFVLEK
+354 YHKYKNQFVLENIN
-366 VDIRIEKGEKV
+366 IRIEKGEKV

-391 KLLLGFQPLMMGSIT
+391 KLLLGFQPLTMGTIT
-406 VGGINTN
+406 VGGLDTN
-413 QISNTQLRENIFYIP
+413 KISNAQLRENIFYIP

-443 YGIEKKPSKES
+443 YGIQKKPSKES
-454 ILLLLDDLKLQD
+454 ILRLLDDLKLND
-466 IRSVF
+466 IRTVF
-471 EDKMDHSVGV
+471 EGKMDHSVGV
-481 EGNELSGGQRQIV
+481 EGNELSGGQKQIV

-514 ALDPP
+514 ALDPA
-519 TKILVMDIIKRIN
+519 TKVLVMDIIKRIN

-550 QIKLKKGRVLQETFF
+550 QIKLKKGRVIQETFFN

>member
-1 MNIISKNYMDNLSI
+1 MDYLSI
-15 YGILVSFMKKN
+15 SSILVSFIKQN
-26 TLVFIIYFIIT
+26 PLVFILYFIIT

-59 KDKNQSSFVYFV
+59 KDDNKSSFVYFV
-71 KMLLASYVLCWILEM
+71 KMLLGAYVLCWILEM
-86 CLYKTQ
+86 SLYKTQ
-92 SVIFPDFAEYT
+92 SVIFPNFAEYT

-132 RMPGILADCLQTFG
+132 RMPGILADCLQVFG
-146 VEFIREL
+146 IEFVKEFL
-153 FVSIT
+153 VSVT
-158 AIYTYYSVSSI
+158 AIYTYYSVSTV
-169 TMTVYIGYAV
+169 TMTVYIAYAL
-179 FYYLFI
+179 FNYIFI
-185 YFLFKYLLSYDIEKN
+185 YLLFKYLLVYDVEKN

-227 QEKKRFYDYI
+227 QEKQRFYDYI
-237 FKDYKEKVI
+237 FKDYKERVI
-246 QSWSKYLTASSFW
+246 ESWTKYLIASSFW
-259 GGITVSLFISLNY
+259 GGVTVSMFISLNY
-272 LIYREYNLKTI
+272 LIYREYKRKII

-295 FSIIRLYEKAVLNS
+295 FSIIRLYEKAVS
-309 DKYSDIYGKVLDTE
+309 TADKYSDLYGKVLDTE

-332 NMNSKKTNTDTF
+332 NMNAKKTNTDAF
-344 KNGDIVFERV
+344 KNGDIEFKGI
-354 YHKYKNKFVLEK
+354 YHKYKNQFVLENIN
-366 VDIRIEKGEKV
+366 IRIEKGEKV

-391 KLLLGFQPLMMGSIT
+391 KLLLGFQPLTMGTIT
-406 VGGINTN
+406 VGGLDTN
-413 QISNTQLRENIFYIP
+413 KISNAQLRENIFYIP

-443 YGIEKKPSKES
+443 YGIEKKPNKES
-454 ILLLLDDLKLQD
+454 ILRLLDDLKLND
-466 IRSVF
+466 IRTVF
-471 EDKMDHSVGV
+471 EGKMDHSVGV
-481 EGNELSGGQRQIV
+481 EGNELSGGQKQIV

-514 ALDPP
+514 ALDPA
-519 TKILVMDIIKRIN
+519 TKVLVMDIIKRIN

-550 QIKLKKGRVLQETFF
+550 QIKLKKGRVIQETFFN

>member
-1 MNIISKNYMDNLSI
+1 MEFLSI
-15 YGILVSFMKKN
+15 YSILISFMKKN
-26 TLVFIIYFIIT
+26 TLIFFIYFLIT

-59 KDKNQSSFVYFV
+59 KDKSKAFVYFV
-71 KMLLASYVLCWILEM
+71 KMLLGAYVLCWILEM

-92 SVIFPDFAEYT
+92 SVIFPEFAEYT

-132 RMPGILADCLQTFG
+132 RMPGVLADCLQTFG

-158 AIYTYYSVSSI
+158 AVYTYYSVSTL
-169 TMTVYIGYAV
+169 TMSVYIGYAV
-179 FYYLFI
+179 FYYVFV
-185 YFLFKYLLSYDIEKN
+185 YFLFKYLLGFDIEKN

-227 QEKKRFYDYI
+227 QEKQRFYDFI
-237 FKDYKEKVI
+237 FKDYKERVI
-246 QSWSKYLTASSFW
+246 LSWSKYLNAASLW
-259 GGITVSLFISLNY
+259 GGVTVSLFVSLNY
-272 LIYREYNLKTI
+272 LIYYEYTQKKI
-283 NAETLISTFIVT
+283 DAETLISTFIVT
-295 FSIIRLYEKAVLNS
+295 FSIIRLYEKAVLNA
-309 DKYSDIYGKVLDTE
+309 DRYSDIYGKVLDTE
-323 IFFNEISSY
+323 NFFNEISRY
-332 NMNSKKTNTDTF
+332 NMNANKKNINAF
-344 KNGDIVFERV
+344 KNGDIVFKGV
-354 YHKYKNKFVLEK
+354 YHKYKNQFVLENI
-366 VDIRIEKGEKV
+366 DIHIEKGEKV

-391 KLLLGFQPLMMGSIT
+391 KLLLGFQILNMGKIT
-406 VGGINTN
+406 IGEMDVNH
-413 QISNTQLRENIFYIP
+413 ISNTQLRENIFYIP

-471 EDKMDHSVGV
+471 EHKMDQSVGV

-514 ALDPP
+514 ALDPA

-538 IVSHDPIDSSFR
+538 IVSHDPIDTSFR
-550 QIKLKKGRVLQETFF
+550 QIKLKKGRVIQETFFN

>member
-1 MNIISKNYMDNLSI
+1 MEFLSI
-15 YGILVSFMKKN
+15 YSILVSFMKKN
-26 TLVFIIYFIIT
+26 TLIFVIYFLIT

-59 KDKNQSSFVYFV
+59 KDKSKSFVYFV
-71 KMLLASYVLCWILEM
+71 KMLLGAYVLCWILEM

-132 RMPGILADCLQTFG
+132 RMPGVLADCLQTFG

-158 AIYTYYSVSSI
+158 AVYTYYSVSTL
-169 TMTVYIGYAV
+169 TMSVYIGYAI
-179 FYYLFI
+179 FYYVFV
-185 YFLFKYLLSYDIEKN
+185 YFLFKYLLGFDIEKN

-227 QEKKRFYDYI
+227 QEKQRFYDYI
-237 FKDYKEKVI
+237 FKDYKERVI
-246 QSWSKYLTASSFW
+246 MSWSKYLNAASLW
-259 GGITVSLFISLNY
+259 GGVTVSLFVSLNY
-272 LIYREYNLKTI
+272 LIYYEYTQKKI
-283 NAETLISTFIVT
+283 DAETLISTFIVT
-295 FSIIRLYEKAVLNS
+295 FSIIRLYEKAVNNA
-309 DKYSDIYGKVLDTE
+309 DRYSDIYGKVLDTE
-323 IFFNEISSY
+323 NFFNEISRY
-332 NMNSKKTNTDTF
+332 NMNANKKNINRF
-344 KNGDIVFERV
+344 KNGDIVFKGV
-354 YHKYKNKFVLEK
+354 YHKYKNQFVLENI
-366 VDIRIEKGEKV
+366 DIHIEKGEKV

-391 KLLLGFQPLMMGSIT
+391 KLLLGFQILNMGKIT
-406 VGGINTN
+406 IGQIDVNH
-413 QISNTQLRENIFYIP
+413 ISNTQLRENIFYIP

-466 IRSVF
+466 IRTVF
-471 EDKMDHSVGV
+471 EHKMEQSVGV

-514 ALDPP
+514 ALDPA

-538 IVSHDPIDSSFR
+538 IVSHDQIDSSFR
-550 QIKLKKGRVLQETFF
+550 QIKLKKGRVIQETFFN

>member
-1 MNIISKNYMDNLSI
+1 MEFLSI
-15 YGILVSFMKKN
+15 YSILVSFMKKN
-26 TLVFIIYFIIT
+26 TLIFVIYFLIT

-59 KDKNQSSFVYFV
+59 KDKSKAFVYFV
-71 KMLLASYVLCWILEM
+71 KMLLGAYVLCWILEM

-92 SVIFPDFAEYT
+92 SVIFPEFAEYT

-132 RMPGILADCLQTFG
+132 RMPGVLADCLQTFG

-158 AIYTYYSVSSI
+158 AVYTYYSVSSL
-169 TMTVYIGYAV
+169 TMSVYIGYAI
-179 FYYLFI
+179 FYYVFV
-185 YFLFKYLLSYDIEKN
+185 YFLFKYLLGFDIEKN

-227 QEKKRFYDYI
+227 QEKQRFYDYI
-237 FKDYKEKVI
+237 FKDYKERVI
-246 QSWSKYLTASSFW
+246 MSWSKYLNAASLW
-259 GGITVSLFISLNY
+259 GGVTVSLFVSLNY
-272 LIYREYNLKTI
+272 LIYYEYTQKKI
-283 NAETLISTFIVT
+283 DAETLISTFIVT
-295 FSIIRLYEKAVLNS
+295 FSIIRLYEKAVLNA
-309 DKYSDIYGKVLDTE
+309 DRYSDIYGKVLDTE
-323 IFFNEISSY
+323 NFFNEISRY
-332 NMNSKKTNTDTF
+332 NMNANKKNINRF
-344 KNGDIVFERV
+344 KNGDIVFKGV
-354 YHKYKNKFVLEK
+354 YHKYKNQFVLENI
-366 VDIRIEKGEKV
+366 DIHIEKGEKV

-391 KLLLGFQPLMMGSIT
+391 KLLLGFQILNMGKIT
-406 VGGINTN
+406 IGDMDVNH
-413 QISNTQLRENIFYIP
+413 ISNTQLRENIFYIP

-466 IRSVF
+466 IRTVF
-471 EDKMDHSVGV
+471 EHKMDQSVGV

-514 ALDPP
+514 ALDPA
-519 TKILVMDIIKRIN
+519 TKILVMDVIKRIN

-550 QIKLKKGRVLQETFF
+550 QIKLKKGRVIQETFFN

>member
-1 MNIISKNYMDNLSI
+1 MEFLSI
-15 YGILVSFMKKN
+15 YSILVSFMKKN
-26 TLVFIIYFIIT
+26 SLIFIIYFLIT

-59 KDKNQSSFVYFV
+59 KDKSKAFVYFV
-71 KMLLASYVLCWILEM
+71 KMLLGAYVLCWILEM

-92 SVIFPDFAEYT
+92 SVIFPEFAEYT

-132 RMPGILADCLQTFG
+132 RMPGVLADCLQTFG

-158 AIYTYYSVSSI
+158 AVYTYYSVSTL
-169 TMTVYIGYAV
+169 TMSVYIGYAI
-179 FYYLFI
+179 FYYVFV
-185 YFLFKYLLSYDIEKN
+185 YFLFKYLLGFDIEKN

-227 QEKKRFYDYI
+227 QEKQRFYDFI
-237 FKDYKEKVI
+237 FKDYKERVI
-246 QSWSKYLTASSFW
+246 MSWSKYLTAASLW
-259 GGITVSLFISLNY
+259 GGVTVSLFVSLNY
-272 LIYREYNLKTI
+272 LIYYEYTQKKI
-283 NAETLISTFIVT
+283 DAETLISTFIVT
-295 FSIIRLYEKAVLNS
+295 FSIIRLYEKAVLNA
-309 DKYSDIYGKVLDTE
+309 DRYSDIYGKVLDTE
-323 IFFNEISSY
+323 NFFNEISRY
-332 NMNSKKTNTDTF
+332 NMNANKKNINRF
-344 KNGDIVFERV
+344 KNGDIVFKGV
-354 YHKYKNKFVLEK
+354 YHKYKDQLVLENI
-366 VDIRIEKGEKV
+366 DIHIEKGEKV

-391 KLLLGFQPLMMGSIT
+391 KLLLGFQILNMGKIT
-406 VGGINTN
+406 IGDMDVNH
-413 QISNTQLRENIFYIP
+413 ISNTQLRENIFYIP

-454 ILLLLDDLKLQD
+454 ILRLLDDLKLQD
-466 IRSVF
+466 IRTVF
-471 EDKMDHSVGV
+471 EDKMDRSVGV

-514 ALDPP
+514 ALDPA

-550 QIKLKKGRVLQETFF
+550 QIKLKKGRVIQETFFN

>member
-1 MNIISKNYMDNLSI
+1 MEFLSI
-15 YGILVSFMKKN
+15 YSILVSFMKKN
-26 TLVFIIYFIIT
+26 TLIFVIYFLIT

-59 KDKNQSSFVYFV
+59 KDKSKAFVYFV
-71 KMLLASYVLCWILEM
+71 KMLLGAYVLCWILEM

-92 SVIFPDFAEYT
+92 SVIFPEFAEYT

-132 RMPGILADCLQTFG
+132 RMPGVLADCLQTFG

-158 AIYTYYSVSSI
+158 AVYTYYSVSTL
-169 TMTVYIGYAV
+169 TMSVYIGYAI
-179 FYYLFI
+179 FYYVFV
-185 YFLFKYLLSYDIEKN
+185 YFLFKYLLGFDIEKN

-227 QEKKRFYDYI
+227 QEKQRFYDFI
-237 FKDYKEKVI
+237 FKDYKERVI
-246 QSWSKYLTASSFW
+246 LSWSKYLNAASLW
-259 GGITVSLFISLNY
+259 GGVTVSLFISLNY
-272 LIYREYNLKTI
+272 LIYYEYTQKKI
-283 NAETLISTFIVT
+283 DAETLISTFIVT
-295 FSIIRLYEKAVLNS
+295 FSIIRLYEKAVLNA
-309 DKYSDIYGKVLDTE
+309 DRYSDIYGKVLDTE
-323 IFFNEISSY
+323 NFFNEISRY
-332 NMNSKKTNTDTF
+332 NMNAHKKNINAF
-344 KNGDIVFERV
+344 KNGDIVFKGV
-354 YHKYKNKFVLEK
+354 YHKYKNQFVLENI
-366 VDIRIEKGEKV
+366 DIHIEKGEKV

-391 KLLLGFQPLMMGSIT
+391 KLLLGFQILNMGKIT
-406 VGGINTN
+406 IGEMDVNH
-413 QISNTQLRENIFYIP
+413 ISNTQLRENIFYIP

-471 EDKMDHSVGV
+471 EGKMDYSVGV

-514 ALDPP
+514 ALDPA
-519 TKILVMDIIKRIN
+519 TKVLVMDVIKRIN

-550 QIKLKKGRVLQETFF
+550 QIKLKKGRVIQETFFN

>member
-1 MNIISKNYMDNLSI
+1 MEFLSI
-15 YGILVSFMKKN
+15 YSILISFMKKN
-26 TLVFIIYFIIT
+26 TLIFVIYFLIT

-59 KDKNQSSFVYFV
+59 KDKSKAFVYFV
-71 KMLLASYVLCWILEM
+71 KMLLGAYVLCWILEM

-92 SVIFPDFAEYT
+92 SVIFPEFAEYT

-132 RMPGILADCLQTFG
+132 RMPGVLADCLQTFG

-158 AIYTYYSVSSI
+158 AVYTYYSVSTL
-169 TMTVYIGYAV
+169 TMSVYIGYAV
-179 FYYLFI
+179 FYYVFI
-185 YFLFKYLLSYDIEKN
+185 YYLFKYLLGFDIEKN

-227 QEKKRFYDYI
+227 QEKQRFYDYI
-237 FKDYKEKVI
+237 FKDYKERVI
-246 QSWSKYLTASSFW
+246 LSWSKYLNAASLW
-259 GGITVSLFISLNY
+259 GGVTVSLFVSLNY
-272 LIYREYNLKTI
+272 LIYYEYTQKKI
-283 NAETLISTFIVT
+283 DAETLISTFIVT
-295 FSIIRLYEKAVLNS
+295 FSIIRLYEKAVLNA
-309 DKYSDIYGKVLDTE
+309 DRYSDIYGKVLDTE
-323 IFFNEISSY
+323 NFFNEISRY
-332 NMNSKKTNTDTF
+332 NMNANKKNINAF
-344 KNGDIVFERV
+344 KNGDIVFKGV
-354 YHKYKNKFVLEK
+354 YHKYKNQFVLENI
-366 VDIRIEKGEKV
+366 DIHIEKGEKV

-391 KLLLGFQPLMMGSIT
+391 KLLLGFQILNMGKIT
-406 VGGINTN
+406 IGEMDVNH
-413 QISNTQLRENIFYIP
+413 ISNTQLRENIFYIP

-471 EDKMDHSVGV
+471 EHKMDQSVGV

-514 ALDPP
+514 ALDPA
-519 TKILVMDIIKRIN
+519 TKVLVMDIIKRIN

-550 QIKLKKGRVLQETFF
+550 QIKLKKGRVIQETFFN

>member
-1 MNIISKNYMDNLSI
+1 MEFLSI
-15 YGILVSFMKKN
+15 YSILVSFMKKN
-26 TLVFIIYFIIT
+26 TLIFVIYFLIT

-59 KDKNQSSFVYFV
+59 KDKSKAFVYFV
-71 KMLLASYVLCWILEM
+71 KMLLGAYVLCWILEM

-92 SVIFPDFAEYT
+92 SVIFPEFAEYT

-132 RMPGILADCLQTFG
+132 RMPGVLADCLQTFG

-158 AIYTYYSVSSI
+158 AVYTYYSVSTL
-169 TMTVYIGYAV
+169 TMSVYIGYAI
-179 FYYLFI
+179 FYYVFV
-185 YFLFKYLLSYDIEKN
+185 YFLFKYLLVFDIEKN

-227 QEKKRFYDYI
+227 QEKQRFYDYI
-237 FKDYKEKVI
+237 FKDYKERVI
-246 QSWSKYLTASSFW
+246 MSWSKYLNAASLW
-259 GGITVSLFISLNY
+259 GGVTVSLFVSLNY
-272 LIYREYNLKTI
+272 LIYYEYTQKKI
-283 NAETLISTFIVT
+283 DAETLISTFIVT
-295 FSIIRLYEKAVLNS
+295 FSIIRLYEKAVLNA
-309 DKYSDIYGKVLDTE
+309 DRYSDIYGKVLDTE
-323 IFFNEISSY
+323 NFFNEISRY
-332 NMNSKKTNTDTF
+332 NMNANKKNINAF
-344 KNGDIVFERV
+344 KNGDIVFKGV
-354 YHKYKNKFVLEK
+354 YHKYKNQFVLENI
-366 VDIRIEKGEKV
+366 DIHIEKGEKV

-391 KLLLGFQPLMMGSIT
+391 KLLLWFQILNMGKIT
-406 VGGINTN
+406 IGEMDVNH
-413 QISNTQLRENIFYIP
+413 ISNTQLRENIFYIP

-466 IRSVF
+466 IRTVF
-471 EDKMDHSVGV
+471 EHKMAQSVGV

-514 ALDPP
+514 ALDPA

-538 IVSHDPIDSSFR
+538 IVSHDPIDTSFR
-550 QIKLKKGRVLQETFF
+550 QIKLKKGRVIQETFFN